1 MFGIW
6 CQVWGGVT
14 GRRSAWLKANDE
26 IQRFETREQ
35 AAAQATRLARERNAN
50 PHRTARFRYWVR
62 RLPPRPPA
70 GSQEGPYTGSG
81 VTFIGAE
88 AFRRK

>member
-6 CQVWGGVT
+6 CQVWGCCVT
-14 GRRSAWLKANDE
+14 GSRSAWLKANGE

-35 AAAQATRLARERNAN
+35 AAAEATRLARERNAN

-70 GSQEGPYTGSG
+70 GGTYSGSG
-81 VTFIGAE
+81 VAE
-88 AFRRK
+88 AFRRGQ